1 MQNNYYKNIF
11 DVKNKKVL
19 IIGGAGLVGNQIS
32 NLFAQNG
39 SKVIILDN
47 NENKTKE
54 VIKRNFKK
62 NISYYYFDLTNKKHL
77 KKNFFAILK
86 KINKVDIFINASY
99 PTTNDWSKNNF
110 KEVSYDSLS
119 TNTEYQLVSYAWLS
133 RCIANHMVK
142 TKVKGSIIN
151 LGSIY
156 GVVAQNLNNYQKT
169 KMKESITYAI
179 VKGGIIHLTKQMA
192 SYYGKYNIRVNCI
205 SPGGLK
211 GPVVGLSKS
220 QDKKFLKQYS
230 NNVPMRRIGE
240 AYEICGATIF
250 LASKASSYITGIN
263 LLIDGGYTAI

>member
-1 MQNNYYKNIF
+1 
-11 DVKNKKVL
+11 
-19 IIGGAGLVGNQIS
+19 
-32 NLFAQNG
+32 
-39 SKVIILDN
+39 
-47 NENKTKE
+47 
-54 VIKRNFKK
+54 
-62 NISYYYFDLTNKKHL
+62 
-77 KKNFFAILK
+77 
-86 KINKVDIFINASY
+86 
-99 PTTNDWSKNNF
+99 
-110 KEVSYDSLS
+110 
-119 TNTEYQLVSYAWLS
+119 
-133 RCIANHMVK
+133 MVK
-142 TKVKGSIIN
+142 TKVQGSIIN